1 MIREERK
8 LLNKL
13 ITFFKLFYKR
23 RLGNLTVSGKAIH
36 SNSQKV
42 RVCKITGENISDQ
55 RIGSKFLSAKKIGY
69 LNAHKLRNRESNP
82 RNNLKRKILKLKNQP
97 SLFEP
102 KEVLKLNTE
111 QKKLLHHWWGTKY
124 EINID

>member
-42 RVCKITGENISDQ
+42 RVCKITGGNISDQ
-55 RIGSKFLSAKKIGY
+55 RVGSKFLSAKKIGY

-102 KEVLKLNTE
+102 KRF
-111 QKKLLHHWWGTKY
+111 
-124 EINID
+124 